1 MRSRIIAL
9 KAIRYYRKTPT
20 NKQECKVKKFD
31 LNGRTVVITGA
42 GSGIGR
48 ATAIGASLRGAEL
61 ALVDVNKAGLEETKN
76 QCAGAGKISLHLAD
90 LSMRGAIIPLVD
102 EIMAEHSKIHVLMNN
117 AGVAVAGEFG
127 ATSENDFDW
136 LMEINFHAVVR
147 LTRAFLP
154 ILRAQD
160 MGHIVNISSIFG
172 VIAPVGQ
179 TAYCASK
186 FAVRGFSESLRHEL
200 AQSNV
205 GVTVVHPGG
214 IATSIATNARLPQG
228 AGIDA
233 EAAIKKFNSKLV
245 MPPKN
250 AAEFILAAIENRA
263 PRLLIG
269 NDAKIAEIIQRI
281 WPVSYWHKLQT
292 YFS

>member
-1 MRSRIIAL
+1 M
-9 KAIRYYRKTPT
+9 
-20 NKQECKVKKFD
+20 NKLD
-31 LNGRTVVITGA
+31 LMGRTMVITGA

-48 ATAIGASLRGAEL
+48 ATAIGASLRGAHL
-61 ALVDVNKAGLEETKN
+61 ALVDVNKAGIEETKE
-76 QCAGAGKISLHLAD
+76 QCSGMGNVSLHVAD
-90 LSMRGAIIPLVD
+90 LAMRGAIKPLFD
-102 EIMAEHSKIHVLMNN
+102 EIIALHPKIHVLMNN
-117 AGVAVAGEFG
+117 AGVAVAGAFTV
-127 ATSENDFDW
+127 TSENDFDW

-154 ILRAQD
+154 VLQAQD
-160 MGHIVNISSIFG
+160 IGHIVNISSIFG

-200 AQSNV
+200 AGSNV

-233 EAAIKKFNSKLV
+233 EAAIEKFNSKLV
-245 MPPKN
+245 MPPKD
-250 AAEFILAAIENRA
+250 AGEFILKAIENRA

-269 NDAKIAEIIQRI
+269 NDAKVAEIIQRL
-281 WPVSYWHKLQT
+281 WPVTYWKKLQT

>member
-1 MRSRIIAL
+1 MNKLDL
-9 KAIRYYRKTPT
+9 K
-20 NKQECKVKKFD
+20 
-31 LNGRTVVITGA
+31 GRTMVITGA

-48 ATAIGASLRGAEL
+48 ATAIGASLRGAHL
-61 ALVDVNKAGLEETKN
+61 ALVDVNKAGLEATK
-76 QCAGAGKISLHLAD
+76 QLCVGTGDISLHLAD
-90 LSMRGAIIPLVD
+90 LSMRGAIKPLVE
-102 EIMAEHSKIHVLMNN
+102 EILAKHPKIHVLINN
-117 AGVAVAGEFG
+117 AGVAVAGEFTI
-127 ATSENDFDW
+127 TSENDFDW

-154 ILRAQD
+154 ILQAQD
-160 MGHIVNISSIFG
+160 QAQLVNISSIFG

-200 AQSNV
+200 AGSNV

-214 IATSIATNARLPQG
+214 IATSIASNARLPQG

-233 EAAIKKFNSKLV
+233 EAAIEKFNSKLV
-245 MPPKN
+245 MPPKD
-250 AAEFILAAIENRA
+250 AGEFILKAIENRA

-269 NDAKIAEIIQRI
+269 NDAKLAEIVQRI
-281 WPVSYWHKLQT
+281 WPVTYWKKLQT